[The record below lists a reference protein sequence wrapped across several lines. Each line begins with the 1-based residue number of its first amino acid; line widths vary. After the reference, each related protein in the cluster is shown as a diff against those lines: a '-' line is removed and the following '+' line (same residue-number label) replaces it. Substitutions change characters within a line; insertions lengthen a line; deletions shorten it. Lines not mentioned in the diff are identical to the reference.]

1 MKYPVPFLTIPILYK
16 SRQPL
21 HPSSPLQLILTD
33 TTFKQREILHIT
45 IFDNIIELFEVVI
58 SAEYNDSTNQLTL
71 GMHKA
76 LNDVEILRMHVR
88 KKIHTRNIFLGT
100 LLRV

>member
-71 GMHKA
+71 SMHKA
-76 LNDVEILRMHVR
+76 LNDVETLRMHVS
-88 KKIHTRNIFLGT
+88 KNKITHAI
-100 LLRV
+100 